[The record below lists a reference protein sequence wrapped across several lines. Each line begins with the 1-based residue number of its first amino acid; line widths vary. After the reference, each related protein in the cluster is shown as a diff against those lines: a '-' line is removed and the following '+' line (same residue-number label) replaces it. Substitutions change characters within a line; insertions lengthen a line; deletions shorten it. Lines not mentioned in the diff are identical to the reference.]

1 MDSGKLEQIVGK
13 NKSATDQ
20 QYPLFHDKA
29 SGLPVTYKNPYL
41 YQKFENIPYNP
52 PTDNNSILGKR
63 TLSTESNDSSN
74 AYPTAVSDYNQEDA
88 EELEMLESFAK
99 EFKQKRIKM
108 NFTQGD
114 VGAAMGKLYG
124 NDFSQTTI
132 SRFEALNLSC
142 KNMVKLKPLLERWLI
157 DANAAVFKL
166 QKGEP
171 LILAPQIPIDPNLPP
186 MKKRKKRT
194 SIDPKQKDQLDVIFR
209 QNPRPSSE
217 LLTSIAEKCS
227 MEKEVVRVWF
237 CNRRQKAKRMNL
249 TGVEEVLE
257 NQQTPPISPLP
268 CTSTSSQNLQ
278 ESKKS
283 PFVSTQGNYQI
294 QDQVPAISSH
304 SNQVNPPFLFDPLLM
319 SQQRSNVTSQQTSEI
334 MTSRNIMTS
343 QLNAINVTSALKYI
357 SALNYHHGN
366 QNGGEL
372 RHNGLPG
379 NQPVRGEQ
387 LGNFPFVLQRPERS

>member
-1 MDSGKLEQIVGK
+1 MDSGKIEQIVGK

-20 QYPLFHDKA
+20 QYALFHDKA
-29 SGLPVTYKNPYL
+29 GIPVEYKNPYM
-41 YQKFENIPYNP
+41 YKKFENIPYQP
-52 PTDNNSILGKR
+52 PMENNSILGKR
-63 TLSTESNDSSN
+63 TLSTDSNDSN
-74 AYPTAVSDYNQEDA
+74 NPYPATNTEYNQEDA

-217 LLTSIAEKCS
+217 LLTSIALKCS

-249 TGVEEVLE
+249 TGVEEVKIETE
-257 NQQTPPISPLP
+257 NLHDIASPISDLK
-268 CTSTSSQNLQ
+268 T
-278 ESKKS
+278 E
-283 PFVSTQGNYQI
+283 
-294 QDQVPAISSH
+294 
-304 SNQVNPPFLFDPLLM
+304 
-319 SQQRSNVTSQQTSEI
+319 
-334 MTSRNIMTS
+334 
-343 QLNAINVTSALKYI
+343 LNTDDFKLDY
-357 SALNYHHGN
+357 
-366 QNGGEL
+366 
-372 RHNGLPG
+372 
-379 NQPVRGEQ
+379 
-387 LGNFPFVLQRPERS
+387 FW